1 MVAQINFAVDQDTLS
16 VAPGASAELGVNV
29 RNMTTLLDQVAVR
42 VEGAEPEWFQVV
54 PPQLPVFAQ
63 GQATAR
69 VIVQPP
75 YDLARARAGAYP
87 LRVTGASQENP
98 GQVGETRAELEIQLS
113 GDYELDLEPEG
124 SDEGGKFAIQV
135 ENNANAPLQMAWT
148 ASDEEDALW
157 YKFEPFQL
165 TVQPGGEAATTLQVR
180 AKQPQSNH
188 NIVQFNV
195 VARGEYQLQGGAHVQ
210 AETRSLSG
218 GYRAPAPAPMRLNI
232 EPVLNGNSAQK
243 KYRVQLVNPGAAPVT
258 ARLVGQ
264 AAANTLNFEFAPPE
278 LSVSPHGEGT
288 AMLVVHPLATFA
300 PSEPQ
305 TFRVLALPDN
315 NQVEPVAVEGTFV
328 PQIAP
333 KPGGLPTAPIAPLPI
348 QQPAPTR
355 AQIPWAP
362 LLSGTL
368 SFIITFLFVAVFAML
383 MGWWYP

>member
-1 MVAQINFAVDQDTLS
+1 MVSQINFAVDRDIIS

-29 RNMTTLLDQVAVR
+29 RNLTTLLDQVAVR
-42 VEGAEPEWFQVV
+42 VEGAEGDWFQVV

-75 YDLARARAGAYP
+75 YDLARVRAGAYP

-113 GDYELDLEPEG
+113 GDYELELEPE
-124 SDEGGKFAIQV
+124 EGDGKFVIRV
-135 ENNANAPLQMAWT
+135 NNNANAPLQLSWT

-165 TVQPGGEAATTLQVR
+165 TVQPGGEATTTLQVR
-180 AKQPQSNH
+180 AKQPQSHH

-195 VARGEYQLQGGAHVQ
+195 VARGEYQLQGGTHVG

-243 KYRVQLVNPGAAPVT
+243 KYRVQLVNPGAVPVT
-258 ARLVGQ
+258 ARFVGQ
-264 AAANTLNFEFAPPE
+264 AAANTLDFEFAPPE

-288 AMLVVHPLATFA
+288 AMLVVRPLSSFGQ
-300 PSEPQ
+300 SEPE

-315 NQVEPVAVEGTFV
+315 NQVEPVAVEETFV
-328 PQIAP
+328 PPSAP
-333 KPGGLPTAPIAPLPI
+333 KLEAVPIAPAPI
-348 QQPAPTR
+348 QYPVQTQ
-355 AQIPWAP
+355 AQIPWAA
-362 LLSGTL
+362 LLSGAL
-368 SFIITFLFVAVFAML
+368 SFIITFLFVAVFAMV
-383 MGWWYP
+383 MGWWYPY